1 MNYFMQ
7 HKEAFIG
14 TIIFI
19 VAIILFL
26 VCCGLTMPDP
36 PYVEESILL
45 DFSTTVTETP
55 MENESKGGSGNPDAG
70 ASKAESKVSPSKSSP
85 SQSSTTSN
93 SSSAEQIE
101 TQANE
106 EAATVPSGSSNN
118 NDNKAEETPQVSQTN
133 NKVDF
138 SNLSGST
145 NLNGGSSAQNN
156 NPSGPKSK
164 DQGPAGSGYG
174 NLNSG
179 KLLQKIEPVGKD
191 NLTGTVKLEITVN
204 KSGNVETVKV
214 IQSNCSEC
222 TPLAIEAV
230 KKWKYAPGNVNLKGQ
245 VTVEFKLKE
254 ATK

>member
-1 MNYFMQ
+1 MQ

-45 DFSTTVTETP
+45 DFSTAPTETT

-70 ASKAESKVSPSKSSP
+70 ASKAENKVSPSKSSP
-85 SQSSTTSN
+85 SQSSTTNN
-93 SSSAEQIE
+93 SSDAEQVV
-101 TQANE
+101 TQPNE
-106 EAATVPSGSSNN
+106 EAAAVPSGSTTN
-118 NDNKAEETPQVSQTN
+118 NDNKAQETPHQSQSEGRLGWGS
-133 NKVDF
+133 KDKGDG
-138 SNLSGST
+138 SGESGS
-145 NLNGGSSAQNN
+145 GKKEG
-156 NPSGPKSK
+156 NPSTGINNGSNDKGNGP
-164 DQGPAGSGYG
+164 DGSG
-174 NLNSG
+174 SG
-179 KLLQKIEPVGKD
+179 DLKGRGVEKVKPDNKA

-204 KSGNVETVKV
+204 EKGNVETVKV

-230 KKWKYAPGNVNLKGQ
+230 KKWKYAPKPGSGMAKGIVNIIF
-245 VTVEFKLKE
+245 EI
-254 ATK
+254 